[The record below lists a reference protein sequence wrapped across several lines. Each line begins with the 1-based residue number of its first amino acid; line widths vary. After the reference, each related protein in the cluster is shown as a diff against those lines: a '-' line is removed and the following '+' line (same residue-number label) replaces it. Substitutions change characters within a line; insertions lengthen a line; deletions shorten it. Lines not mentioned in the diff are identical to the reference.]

1 MTPGPACAGGLIRPG
16 MTSPIL
22 HRAVLVRLQDTV
34 YFCDVGFG
42 GPSASCALPLKEK
55 EPRTCLGR
63 TFYIKK
69 AHESWWTTVQHHPE
83 EEDQEILL
91 FSTARMEPVDFIP
104 LSFYCSQ
111 EDSSYFRSQRMASLR
126 TEEGSISISDMTF
139 KETIGSESRETVLGS
154 REELTDVL
162 RNPFRHDPVDRK
174 EKDRL

>member
-1 MTPGPACAGGLIRPG
+1 M
-16 MTSPIL
+16 
-22 HRAVLVRLQDTV
+22 
-34 YFCDVGFG
+34 
-42 GPSASCALPLKEK
+42 
-55 EPRTCLGR
+55 
-63 TFYIKK
+63 
-69 AHESWWTTVQHHPE
+69 HHPE

-162 RNPFRHDPVDRK
+162 RNRFGMI
-174 EKDRL
+174 L